1 MLSLWRESRH
11 HSVATKITKNE
22 NQRNLFPAGSV
33 SGGGGS
39 VGLTGVSSG
48 RGGGVDSLTRVG
60 HLGHESVGVVGGVGG
75 GLDPAVGQSD
85 GEGAADVASS
95 VLGLGLPEV
104 GLAVVVGHAV
114 LIGVRLGWQL
124 LLCVRCRGA
133 VGRGASGNCQGG
145 CQKE

>member
-1 MLSLWRESRH
+1 MPISTL
-11 HSVATKITKNE
+11 
-22 NQRNLFPAGSV
+22 
-33 SGGGGS
+33 
-39 VGLTGVSSG
+39 GLRRVSSG
-48 RGGGVDSLTRVG
+48 ARVG
-60 HLGHESVGVVGGVGG
+60 HLRNEPGLVGRRVSGC
-75 GLDPAVGQSD
+75 LDTTVRQGD
-85 GEGAADVASS
+85 REGALHVAAG
-95 VLGLGLPEV
+95 VLGLRLLEV